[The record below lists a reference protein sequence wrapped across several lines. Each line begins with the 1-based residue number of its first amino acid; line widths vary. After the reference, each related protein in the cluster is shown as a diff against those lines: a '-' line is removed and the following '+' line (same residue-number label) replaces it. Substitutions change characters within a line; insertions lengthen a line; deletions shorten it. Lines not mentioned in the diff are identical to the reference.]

1 MSRLPAALLLAAA
14 VLAGSA
20 GTAYA
25 APWAAPHRPSAE
37 SASDGEP
44 SITTEAKA
52 GAEGGTVRVSGADW
66 QPDTAVTLLLCG
78 QNGLVGTEACANSDS
93 RAATT
98 DARGAFSRTL
108 PVVAP
113 PEACP
118 CVVKAVA
125 VTGEHAWAEAEFA
138 VTGHPVEPLPED
150 GRSGTERLAV
160 LDAKLEGSEGVL
172 NWFGVPPERRLVLT
186 VANQGTGPARNPV
199 FEVGTAQD
207 VYAHDWVDQRW
218 NGTLEPGE
226 QKTVTLDVELGA
238 AAYGDHRVG
247 VRYAQTVL
255 AEQPWQVGRPWG
267 LHLVGLLL
275 VVAGAWGLWR
285 VAQLLRR
292 RLRPRGGWR
301 ASVHTS
307 RPGTAVGRLRDRME
321 TYAEPADDVD
331 RPREPKPRRRRGPRL
346 PWLSPDL
353 PATPGQ
359 AESGRP
365 PGGHAATGTGTGT
378 ATATATA
385 TGTGTGTDAP
395 GSAAAESG
403 AEPEPGTDG
412 SAAASTGASAGAS
425 AGRDAS
431 G

>member
-1 MSRLPAALLLAAA
+1 MVRLPAALVLVAA
-14 VLAGSA
+14 VLVGSA

-25 APWAAPHRPSAE
+25 ASSAAPHRPSAE
-37 SASDGEP
+37 SASEGEP

-52 GAEGGTVRVSGADW
+52 VAEGGTVRVSGTDW

-113 PEACP
+113 PQACP

-125 VTGEHAWAEAEFA
+125 VTGEHAWAETAFA

-186 VANQGTGPARNPV
+186 VANQGTAPARNPV

-207 VYAHDWVDQRW
+207 VYAHDWVDRRW

-255 AEQPWQVGRPWG
+255 AEQSWQVGRPWG
-267 LHLVGLLL
+267 LHLLGLLL
-275 VVAGAWGLWR
+275 MVAGAWGLWR

-353 PATPGQ
+353 PAAHGPAEGAGTP
-359 AESGRP
+359 ES
-365 PGGHAATGTGTGT
+365 AAGSVAGSEPES
-378 ATATATA
+378 AV
-385 TGTGTGTDAP
+385 P
-395 GSAAAESG
+395 GSDSDES
-403 AEPEPGTDG
+403 PD
-412 SAAASTGASAGAS
+412 ASAGAGVSGAGDSGEGGVS
-425 AGRDAS
+425 APGPSPSAPSRR
-431 G
+431 